1 MIYALILAFF
11 LLTPLATAKAIAPIC
26 VVCTAAV
33 SAGVGFTRWLGVDDT
48 ITGLWI
54 GALALSVSLWTISW
68 LSGKNIKFFGRQ
80 PLIIIFYY
88 ALLIWPLYHYNIAGH
103 YLNKLGGVDKLIL
116 GIIVGSLGFA
126 ASLVFN
132 EYLKKKN
139 DNKVYFPFQKV
150 VVPVGALLILSLAL
164 YLIYNYKLLQ

>member
-80 PLIIIFYY
+80 PLIFATYY
-88 ALLIWPLYHYNIAGH
+88 AAIIWPLHYYDIAGH
-103 YLNKLGGVDKLIL
+103 PLNKMWGIDKLIL
-116 GIIVGSLGFA
+116 GIIIGTIGFI
-126 ASLVFN
+126 ASVILN
-132 EYLKKKN
+132 EHLKKKN
-139 DNKVYFPFQKV
+139 GGKVYFPFQKV
-150 VVPVGALLILSLAL
+150 VVPVSSLAL
-164 YLIYNYKLLQ
+164 LSLVLYIINK

>member
-1 MIYALILAFF
+1 MAYILIFSF
-11 LLTPLATAKAIAPIC
+11 LLFLPLTATKAVAPIC

-33 SAGVGFTRWLGVDDT
+33 SAGVGFSRWLGIDDT

-88 ALLIWPLYHYNIAGH
+88 ALLIWPLYHYNLAGH

-116 GIIVGSLGFA
+116 GIIIGSLAFA

-139 DNKVYFPFQKV
+139 DNKGYFPFQKV
-150 VVPVGALLILSLAL
+150 VVSVGALLILSLAL